1 MPKQSIS
8 PILELS
14 QDSDL
19 LFLTE
24 TWLLSPTRY
33 KTTWSEYHTYGLPIN
48 SSRGRRGHLG
58 LATLVNPQSNLS
70 IYQITHSHP
79 LLSKYSLSI
88 IISNHILIHFLYL
101 PSNLGIDEVTSVL
114 NELTLQHSN
123 TTMTLFCGDF
133 NARLG
138 TYTGNTRFDHR
149 ERIISEWMGSHN
161 LTLWN
166 QRLTYGQPTSYTFQG
181 TSIIDLFFSNVDLVS
196 PSLTIRHDLSLFSNH
211 KLMTL
216 SFALPPSSR
225 VQLPLK
231 RTIWNL
237 RKLKQQ
243 QTRNSYRDVFTEKL
257 KIILPHHSSLNFPN
271 RSVACQYI
279 DTIHQQ
285 LCDTIYASLDEIC
298 GRRTPAREEWLRDFW
313 TPALTAAFLR
323 KEHYYR
329 KWRKAYGLN
338 ALRLW
343 GDYTKA
349 IAKFSRIGKNRA
361 IKPSF
366 STPEGPQHA
375 AEIMAQHLE
384 HIFAG
389 VPLPHS
395 ADTILTNNDSTLDPY
410 DVASCPITID
420 SINNAIAQLPRRKAP
435 GVDHLTIEMTVPLTY
450 NLTLILVHLSFNY
463 AGDGVTLPYLGE

>member
-1 MPKQSIS
+1 MTSTCLMIKEVKPPTSNLMDLLKITLFNATGMLKQSIS

-58 LATLVNPQSNLS
+58 LALLVNPQSNLS

-114 NELTLQHSN
+114 NELPLQHSN

-149 ERIISEWMGSHN
+149 GRIISEWMGSHN

-166 QRLTYGQPTSYTFQG
+166 QRLTYGQPTSYTFQE

-225 VQLPLK
+225 VQLPPK

-243 QTRNSYRDVFTEKL
+243 QTRDSYRDLFTEKL

-285 LCDTIYASLDEIC
+285 LS
-298 GRRTPAREEWLRDFW
+298 REEWLRDFW
-313 TPALTAAFLR
+313 TPALTAAFQR

-329 KWRKAYGLN
+329 KWRKAHGLN

-343 GDYTKA
+343 VLHQEAQATLRRLILKRRRETWRCFCDQMAQGDYTKA

-389 VPLPHS
+389 DPLPHS
-395 ADTILTNNDSTLDPY
+395 AHK
-410 DVASCPITID
+410 
-420 SINNAIAQLPRRKAP
+420 Q
-435 GVDHLTIEMTVPLTY
+435 
-450 NLTLILVHLSFNY
+450 
-463 AGDGVTLPYLGE
+463 